1 MAKNSG
7 NILGGWAF
15 FVGVIL
21 AIVAGIL
28 SAMGSMD
35 ITGSIAMSIFV
46 IIGVIVGL
54 LNVTSKES
62 NSFLFSGLVL
72 IVASTFGMSI
82 MVMVPFL
89 SSLLIALLAI
99 FVPAT
104 IVVAIKNVFSIAKQ

>member
-1 MAKNSG
+1 MAKKSG
-7 NILGGWAF
+7 NMLGGWAF
-15 FVGVIL
+15 FIGVLL

-28 SAMGSMD
+28 SALGRMD
-35 ITGSIAMSIFV
+35 ITGTVAMSVFV

-54 LNVTSKES
+54 LNVSSKES

-72 IVASTFGMSI
+72 IVASTFGMSV

-89 SSLLIALLAI
+89 SALLISLLAI

-104 IVVAIKNVFSIAKQ
+104 IVVAIKNVFSIAKN